1 MKLRKI
7 FMQKI
12 IPINLMLIM
21 IFSLATIF
29 ETNKVEAYTQTKKI
43 GINEFPETYKK
54 YLNELAEAHPNWTFT
69 AYNTGMSWSEF
80 ISKEKSVHLR
90 NTIIQTALP
99 ELKCT
104 CEKVASGY
112 ACASDGAVAYYA
124 DPRNFLNE
132 SGIFQFLEMTY
143 NSESQTVEGVESIIS
158 GTFMNKEIT
167 LNNEVENTF
176 VTAKIEGENIIS
188 VPNKKISEV
197 LESVEIKSYE
207 VKNQKSEIIENSKNV
222 ATGYKVYDKTANK
235 VYNLIVLG
243 DVNGDG
249 EIKATDYMKIKNYIM
264 EEAQLDDYQK
274 IAADVN
280 RDGQVKATDYMKIK
294 NYIMDSIEI
303 KLIGEK
309 KSSSNKI
316 SYSEIIMKAAEE
328 SGISPYSIAIKIIQ
342 EVGRQGSSS
351 VSGTYPGYEGYYN
364 FFNYGA
370 YDEGN
375 AIENALKYAK
385 EKGWNNQYTAIVE
398 GSKLMADSYV
408 SVGQN
413 TAYFY
418 KWDVVDDKSN
428 GVFWHQ
434 YMTNIQDP
442 SSQAINLFNTYAKN
456 DLLDLGLSFIIP
468 VFDNMPER
476 CDMPTSIDKTLETSY
491 YVNGT
496 GVNLRKG
503 PSTDQE
509 TITSLNKNEVVT
521 VLEFNVGTTNGISWA
536 RIQRA
541 NGTIGYMANRY
552 LLKCN

>member
-167 LNNEVENTF
+167 INNEVENTF
-176 VTAKIEGENIIS
+176 IKEKIEGENIIS

-207 VKNQKSEIIENSKNV
+207 VKNQKSEIIEYSKNV

-370 YDEGN
+370 YDNGN

-521 VLEFNVGTTNGISWA
+521 VSEFNVGTTNGISWA

>member
-1 MKLRKI
+1 
-7 FMQKI
+7 
-12 IPINLMLIM
+12 
-21 IFSLATIF
+21 
-29 ETNKVEAYTQTKKI
+29 
-43 GINEFPETYKK
+43 
-54 YLNELAEAHPNWTFT
+54 
-69 AYNTGMSWSEF
+69 
-80 ISKEKSVHLR
+80 
-90 NTIIQTALP
+90 
-99 ELKCT
+99 
-104 CEKVASGY
+104 
-112 ACASDGAVAYYA
+112 
-124 DPRNFLNE
+124 
-132 SGIFQFLEMTY
+132 
-143 NSESQTVEGVESIIS
+143 
-158 GTFMNKEIT
+158 
-167 LNNEVENTF
+167 
-176 VTAKIEGENIIS
+176 
-188 VPNKKISEV
+188 
-197 LESVEIKSYE
+197 
-207 VKNQKSEIIENSKNV
+207 
-222 ATGYKVYDKTANK
+222 
-235 VYNLIVLG
+235 
-243 DVNGDG
+243 
-249 EIKATDYMKIKNYIM
+249 MKIKNYIM

-468 VFDNMPER
+468 VFENMPER

>member
-1 MKLRKI
+1 M
-7 FMQKI
+7 
-12 IPINLMLIM
+12 
-21 IFSLATIF
+21 
-29 ETNKVEAYTQTKKI
+29 
-43 GINEFPETYKK
+43 
-54 YLNELAEAHPNWTFT
+54 
-69 AYNTGMSWSEF
+69 
-80 ISKEKSVHLR
+80 HLR

-207 VKNQKSEIIENSKNV
+207 VKNQKSEIIEYSKNV

-351 VSGTYPGYEGYYN
+351 VTGTYPGYEGYYN

-468 VFDNMPER
+468 VFENMPER

-541 NGTIGYMANRY
+541 NGTVGYMANRY